1 MEEDPLGET
10 QSAKEIERQVRS
22 LQKEL
27 ADLEKERNLLQ
38 LQPCRGDKEIRQKD
52 TSLAEIEKRIIAIN
66 RRVRDLM
73 KKRQEVL
80 SEAFKKTDYESPFS

>member
-1 MEEDPLGET
+1 MEGNPLGET
-10 QSAKEIERQVRS
+10 QPVKEIERQVRS

-27 ADLEKERNLLQ
+27 ADLEKERDLLRM
-38 LQPCRGDKEIRQKD
+38 QPCRGDKEIRQKD
-52 TSLAEIEKRIIAIN
+52 TALAEIEKRIIANN

>member
-27 ADLEKERNLLQ
+27 ADLEKERDLLQ